1 GIREDGTKEVLS
13 YAIAPTESTYVW
25 NELLQDIN
33 SRGVQEVL
41 LFITDGLKGMKDT
54 IHQIYPKAKYQHC
67 CIHVSR
73 ISLIKY
79 VSKTEKKSVMT
90 LRLFI
95 KLTQKKKRIPSYP
108 A

>member
-1 GIREDGTKEVLS
+1 
-13 YAIAPTESTYVW
+13 TESTYVW

-73 ISLIKY
+73 NIAHKVRVKDRKEICDDFKAVY
-79 VSKTEKKSVMT
+79 QANSKEEANTFLSGMIEKW
-90 LRLFI
+90 
-95 KLTQKKKRIPSYP
+95 KKNYP
-108 A
+108 KVT